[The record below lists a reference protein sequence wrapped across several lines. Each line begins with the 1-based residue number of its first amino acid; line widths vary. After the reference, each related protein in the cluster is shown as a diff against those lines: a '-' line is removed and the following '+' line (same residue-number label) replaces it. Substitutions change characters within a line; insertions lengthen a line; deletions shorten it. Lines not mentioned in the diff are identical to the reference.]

1 MIGRDRPYAI
11 SEKSVSDGLERSMVI
26 DEGVRI
32 PMHASTLHLSLAFKE
47 GVGLFNVLLIKGGL

>member
-1 MIGRDRPYAI
+1 
-11 SEKSVSDGLERSMVI
+11 MVI